1 MPRSARPL
9 MADVRA
15 SCQRARQTADVRA
28 NSEIGADGEQQ
39 AWPSPIR
46 AREWVDPGG
55 RRWHMRGGTL
65 DQRHLRRLL
74 KRLDVRVLHVY
85 GPEPREV
92 SFQNLESLLAGIDE
106 FFRGQAA
113 PTTDFRV
120 ADFRDSDHHVLVV
133 VEESC

>member
-15 SCQRARQTADVRA
+15 SCQRERQTADVRA
-28 NSEIGADGEQQ
+28 NPPRRRAAGVALTHPCARMGRPRRGALAHARRPARPAPAAPPAQ
-39 AWPSPIR
+39 APGCASAPCLWPG
-46 AREWVDPGG
+46 AK
-55 RRWHMRGGTL
+55 RG
-65 DQRHLRRLL
+65 LR
-74 KRLDVRVLHVY
+74 
-85 GPEPREV
+85 PEPRI
-92 SFQNLESLLAGIDE
+92 LTRIDE
-106 FFRGQAA
+106 FFAGQAA